1 MDRADRPTVA
11 PTPDGEREESGG
23 STGATHTYLVTVL
36 EAMSDGF
43 VALDRDWRY
52 VYVNARAGELLGRPP
67 GTLEGKRLWSEFPEA
82 AEQPFGRAVKRV
94 MATRVPETIEEYYAP
109 WGRWFENRI
118 RSIPNGIAILFA
130 DVTERHASAEQLE
143 RTAHDFAALA
153 EHAPDSVVRV
163 SRDRV
168 YLYVN
173 PATSVMLGVPAEMLV
188 GGRLGEI
195 VPNTPVPT
203 PWREALDRC
212 FETAEPQATTFLL
225 RVKGTAHWCESRFVP
240 ELDERGEL
248 VASVLVISRYV
259 TARRRAEEGL
269 ERLAALVRSSEDAI
283 VGMTL
288 GGEITTWNPAAE
300 RMFGYSAAEAIGKP
314 ADMVIAPHAR
324 AEARAL
330 RERVA
335 RGERVVHPNLWHRHR
350 DGREI
355 PIAMTMA
362 PVRDASGSVTGIST
376 IKRDISEQ
384 QLLEAQLREAQKMEA
399 VGRLAGGIAH
409 DFNNLLTAILASAE
423 LALANPALAGAA
435 RSDSDELRGDLE
447 EIRGAAVRAGELT
460 KQLLAFSR
468 RQVMQPQLLDVN
480 EVIESAER
488 LLRRAIGESTDMRLL
503 LGHGVPRVV
512 ADRGQLEQVLLNL
525 ALNARDAMQE
535 RASGAVF
542 TVETSLAVVPDYQ
555 PIGTALPLAPGR
567 YAMIAAR
574 DTGVGMDAAVA
585 ARVFEPFFTTK
596 EVGKGTGLGLAMVYG
611 IVTQSGGHIT
621 AEGVPG
627 VGSTFTIYLPA
638 AEEADGSAPHPA
650 VAGARREAPPL
661 RDDPRTP

>member
-23 STGATHTYLVTVL
+23 STGATHTYLVAVL

-52 VYVNARAGELLGRPP
+52 VYVNARAAELLGRPP

-163 SRDRV
+163 SRDRI

-248 VASVLVISRYV
+248 VASVLVISRDV